1 MTMDLKQQ
9 IRLLAERSRDASR
22 ALAKLDAETK
32 NALLLA
38 MADGIETSAERIK
51 SANTKDL
58 EAGKIAGLSS
68 AMLDRLTLTDQ
79 RIAEMARGVR
89 EVAGLPDPVG
99 KTISEW
105 TRPNGMRI
113 QKVRVPIGVILIIYE
128 SRPNVTADAGCLCF
142 KTGNAVILRGGS
154 EAIHSNL
161 AIAEAMNVP
170 GLPANSI
177 TVVPTTDRAAI
188 DELLKLD
195 EFINLCIPRGGEGL
209 IRAVAEKSRIPVIK
223 HYKGVC
229 HVYVDRGADF
239 DMAEKIVINAKCQR
253 PGVCNAIETLLIDET
268 IADRFLPRVARALT
282 QKNVE
287 LRGDEKVIR
296 ILRGRGILAPT
307 GSSAVALAKADRDK
321 AESDETPLSHPANV
335 ASTAGFA
342 IKPATEDDWYAEYL
356 DLILA
361 VRVVNG
367 VGEAI
372 DHIAKYGS
380 AHSDAIVTRDK
391 ATAEKFLREV
401 DSSSVFWNAST
412 RLADGGQYGFG
423 AEIGISTDKLHA
435 RGPMGLEELT
445 SYKFV
450 VVGDGQLRE

>member
-1 MTMDLKQQ
+1 MDLKQQ
-9 IRLLAERSRDASR
+9 IRILAERSRDASR
-22 ALAKLDAETK
+22 ALARRDTKKKNGDLLEMEDAIKRNVATIK
-32 NALLLA
+32 TANA
-38 MADGIETSAERIK
+38 
-51 SANTKDL
+51 KDI
-58 EAGKIAGLSS
+58 EAGRKAGLSS
-68 AMLDRLTLTDQ
+68 AMLDRLILTDR
-79 RIAEMARGVR
+79 RIMEMAVGVR
-89 EVAGLPDPVG
+89 DVAALEDPVG
-99 KTISEW
+99 KVISEW
-105 TRPNGMRI
+105 TRPNGIRI

-128 SRPNVTADAGCLCF
+128 SRPNVTADAACLCY

-161 AIAEAMNVP
+161 AIAEAMNP
-170 GLPANSI
+170 KSIPPNSI

-195 EFINLCIPRGGEGL
+195 DLINLCIPRGGEGL

-229 HVYVDRGADF
+229 HVFVDRDADF

-253 PGVCNAIETLLIDET
+253 PGVCNAIETLLIDDN
-268 IADRFLPRVARALT
+268 IADKFLPRVAKALGEYR
-282 QKNVE
+282 VE
-287 LRGDEKVIR
+287 LRGDERTRQLV
-296 ILRGRGILAPT
+296 
-307 GSSAVALAKADRDK
+307 SSASV
-321 AESDETPLSHPANV
+321 
-335 ASTAGFA
+335 
-342 IKPATEDDWYAEYL
+342 ATEDDWYAEYL

-361 VRVVNG
+361 VRVVKN
-367 VGEAI
+367 VDEAI
-372 DHIAKYGS
+372 NHITKYGS
-380 AHSDAIVTRDK
+380 AHSDAIVTGNK

-423 AEIGISTDKLHA
+423 AEIGISTDKIHA

-450 VVGDGQLRE
+450 VVGDGQVRE

>member
-1 MTMDLKQQ
+1 MISMRQ
-9 IRLLAERSRDASR
+9 LAERSRDAAR
-22 ALAKLDAETK
+22 ALAKLDTATK
-32 NALLLA
+32 NRLLLE
-38 MADGIETSAERIK
+38 MADAIERAAGRIRAEN
-51 SANTKDL
+51 AKDL
-58 EAGKIAGLSS
+58 AAGRVAGLSA
-68 AMLDRLTLTDQ
+68 AMLDRLTLDDK
-79 RIAEMARGVR
+79 RIRDMANGVR

-99 KTISEW
+99 TTIAEW
-105 TRPNGMRI
+105 TRPNGIRI
-113 QKVRVPIGVILIIYE
+113 KKVRVPIGVILIIYE
-128 SRPNVTADAGCLCF
+128 SRPNVTADAAGLCF
-142 KTGNAVILRGGS
+142 KAGNAVILRGGS

-161 AIAEAMNVP
+161 AIAEAMKSVLGGTSFQLVQSGINERQA
-170 GLPANSI
+170 GDLPHYSDAI

-195 EFINLCIPRGGEGL
+195 ELIQLCIPRGGESL
-209 IRAVAEKSRIPVIK
+209 IRAVAEKSRVPVIK

-229 HVYVDRGADF
+229 HVYVDRDADL

-253 PGVCNAIETLLIDET
+253 PGVCNAIETLLIDAG
-268 IADRFLPRVARALT
+268 IADRFVPRIVRAL
-282 QKNVE
+282 QQRNVE
-287 LRGDEKVIR
+287 IRGDAEV
-296 ILRGRGILAPT
+296 LRRSGIPAATASEEGGRDREVAPT
-307 GSSAVALAKADRDK
+307 
-321 AESDETPLSHPANV
+321 
-335 ASTAGFA
+335 
-342 IKPATEDDWYAEYL
+342 KPVRLATEQDWYAEYL

-367 VGEAI
+367 VDEAI
-372 DHIAKYGS
+372 EHITRYGS
-380 AHSDAIVTRDK
+380 AHSDAIVTTNP

>member
-1 MTMDLKQQ
+1 MDLKQQ
-9 IRLLAERSRDASR
+9 IRILAERSRDAARVLARR
-22 ALAKLDAETK
+22 ATKKKNDDLLEMEDAIERNLATIKKA
-32 NALLLA
+32 NA
-38 MADGIETSAERIK
+38 
-51 SANTKDL
+51 KDI
-58 EAGKIAGLSS
+58 EAGRKAGLSS
-68 AMLDRLTLTDQ
+68 AMLDRLILTDR
-79 RIAEMARGVR
+79 RIMEMAVGVR
-89 EVAGLPDPVG
+89 DVAALDDPVG
-99 KTISEW
+99 KVISEW
-105 TRPNGMRI
+105 TRPNGIRI

-128 SRPNVTADAGCLCF
+128 SRPNVTADAACLCY

-161 AIAEAMNVP
+161 AIAEAMNLKWIP
-170 GLPANSI
+170 PNSI

-195 EFINLCIPRGGEGL
+195 DLINLCIPRGGEGL

-229 HVYVDRGADF
+229 HVFVDRDADF
-239 DMAEKIVINAKCQR
+239 DMEEKIVINAKCQR
-253 PGVCNAIETLLIDET
+253 PGVCNAIETLLIDEN
-268 IADRFLPRVARALT
+268 IADKFLPRVAKALGEYR
-282 QKNVE
+282 VE
-287 LRGDEKVIR
+287 LRGDERTRQLV
-296 ILRGRGILAPT
+296 
-307 GSSAVALAKADRDK
+307 SSASA
-321 AESDETPLSHPANV
+321 
-335 ASTAGFA
+335 
-342 IKPATEDDWYAEYL
+342 ATEDDWYAEYL

-361 VRVVNG
+361 VRVVKS
-367 VGEAI
+367 VDEAI
-372 DHIAKYGS
+372 DHITKYGS
-380 AHSDAIVTRDK
+380 AHSDAIVTGNK

-423 AEIGISTDKLHA
+423 AEIGISTDKIHA

>member
-1 MTMDLKQQ
+1 MDLKQQ
-9 IRLLAERSRDASR
+9 MRLLAEQSRHAAR
-22 ALAKLDAETK
+22 ALAKLDTKTK
-32 NALLLA
+32 NACLIA
-38 MADGIETSAERIK
+38 MADGLERSAATIK
-51 SANTKDL
+51 AANAKDIA
-58 EAGKIAGLSS
+58 AGKSAGLSS
-68 AMLDRLTLTDQ
+68 GVLDRLILDDK
-79 RIAEMARGVR
+79 RIADMTKGIR
-89 EVAGLPDPVG
+89 EVAALDDPIG

-105 TRPNGMRI
+105 TRPNGIRI
-113 QKVRVPIGVILIIYE
+113 QKVRVPLGVIIIIYE
-128 SRPNVTADAGCLCF
+128 SRPNVTADAACLCF

-154 EAIHSNL
+154 EAFHSNL

-170 GLPANSI
+170 GIPPNSI
-177 TVVPTTDRAAI
+177 AVVPTTDRAAI

-195 EFINLCIPRGGEGL
+195 EFINLCIPRGGESL
-209 IRAVAEKSRIPVIK
+209 IRAVAEKSQIPVIK

-229 HVYVDRGADF
+229 HVYVDREADL

-253 PGVCNAIETLLIDET
+253 PAVCNAIETLLVDEK
-268 IADRFLPRVARALT
+268 IADTFLPRIGKALAER
-282 QKNVE
+282 KVE
-287 LRGDEKVIR
+287 LRVDEATHHV
-296 ILRGRGILAPT
+296 LPG
-307 GSSAVALAKADRDK
+307 
-321 AESDETPLSHPANV
+321 ANR
-335 ASTAGFA
+335 
-342 IKPATEDDWYAEYL
+342 ATEDDWYAEYL

-361 VRVVNG
+361 LRVVNG

-372 DHIAKYGS
+372 EHITKYGS
-380 AHSDAIVTRDK
+380 AHSDAIVTRNRE
-391 ATAEKFLREV
+391 TAEKFLREV

>member
-1 MTMDLKQQ
+1 MRQ
-9 IRLLAERSRDASR
+9 LAERSRDAAR
-22 ALAKLDAETK
+22 ALAKLDTDAK
-32 NALLLA
+32 NALLRA
-38 MADGIETSAERIK
+38 MADGIERAADRIK
-51 SANTKDL
+51 AANAKDL
-58 EAGKIAGLSS
+58 ASGNAAGLSA
-68 AMLDRLTLTDQ
+68 AMLERLALPDK
-79 RIAEMARGVR
+79 RIAEMAKSIR
-89 EVAGLPDPVG
+89 EVAALPDPVG

-128 SRPNVTADAGCLCF
+128 SRPNVTADAACLCF

-154 EAIHSNL
+154 EAIQSNL

-170 GLPANSI
+170 GLPAHSI
-177 TVVPTTDRAAI
+177 TAVPTTDRSAI
-188 DELLKLD
+188 DELLKLN

-229 HVYVDRGADF
+229 HVFVDRDADF

-253 PGVCNAIETLLIDET
+253 PGVCNAIETLLVDER
-268 IADRFLPRVARALT
+268 IADKFLPRVAKALT
-282 QKNVE
+282 EKKVE
-287 LRGDEKVIR
+287 LRGDAATRRLVP
-296 ILRGRGILAPT
+296 A
-307 GSSAVALAKADRDK
+307 AK
-321 AESDETPLSHPANV
+321 L
-335 ASTAGFA
+335 
-342 IKPATEDDWYAEYL
+342 ATEDDWYAEYL

-380 AHSDAIVTRDK
+380 NHSDAIVTKNK
-391 ATAEKFLREV
+391 ATADRFLHEV

-450 VVGDGQLRE
+450 VTGDGQLRE

>member
-1 MTMDLKQQ
+1 MDLKHQMRQ
-9 IRLLAERSRDASR
+9 LAERSRDAAR
-22 ALAKLDAETK
+22 ALARRDTKKKNGDLLEMEDAIKRNLATIK
-32 NALLLA
+32 KANA
-38 MADGIETSAERIK
+38 
-51 SANTKDL
+51 KDV
-58 EAGKIAGLSS
+58 EAGRKAGLSS
-68 AMLDRLTLTDQ
+68 AMLDRLILTDR
-79 RIAEMARGVR
+79 RIMEMAVGVR
-89 EVAGLPDPVG
+89 DVAALEDPVG
-99 KTISEW
+99 KVISEW
-105 TRPNGMRI
+105 TRPNGIRI

-128 SRPNVTADAGCLCF
+128 SRPNVTADAACLCY

-161 AIAEAMNVP
+161 AIAEAMNLKLIP
-170 GLPANSI
+170 PNSI

-195 EFINLCIPRGGEGL
+195 DLINLCIPRGGEGL

-229 HVYVDRGADF
+229 HVYVDRDADF

-253 PGVCNAIETLLIDET
+253 PGVCNAIETLLIDEN
-268 IADRFLPRVARALT
+268 IADKFLPRVAKALGEYR
-282 QKNVE
+282 VE
-287 LRGDEKVIR
+287 LRGDERTRQLV
-296 ILRGRGILAPT
+296 
-307 GSSAVALAKADRDK
+307 SSASA
-321 AESDETPLSHPANV
+321 
-335 ASTAGFA
+335 
-342 IKPATEDDWYAEYL
+342 ATEDDWYAEYL

-361 VRVVNG
+361 VRVVKN
-367 VGEAI
+367 VDEAI
-372 DHIAKYGS
+372 NHITKYGS
-380 AHSDAIVTRDK
+380 AHSDAIVTGNK

-423 AEIGISTDKLHA
+423 AEIGISTDKIHA

-450 VVGDGQLRE
+450 VVGDGQVRE

>member
-1 MTMDLKQQ
+1 MP
-9 IRLLAERSRDASR
+9 RER
-22 ALAKLDAETK
+22 LAKLDTKAK
-32 NALLLA
+32 NACLLA
-38 MADGIETSAERIK
+38 MADGLERAADAIK
-51 SANTKDL
+51 AANVEDI
-58 EAGKIAGLSS
+58 EAGKVAGLS
-68 AMLDRLTLTDQ
+68 AAVLDRLMLNDK
-79 RIAEMARGVR
+79 RIAEMAKGIR
-89 EVAGLPDPVG
+89 EVVALDDPVG

-105 TRPNGMRI
+105 TRPNGIRI
-113 QKVRVPIGVILIIYE
+113 QKVRVPLGVILIIYE
-128 SRPNVTADAGCLCF
+128 SRPNVTADAACLCI
-142 KTGNAVILRGGS
+142 KSGNAVILRGGS
-154 EAIHSNL
+154 EAIRSNL
-161 AIAEAMNVP
+161 AIAEAMMTGARTA
-170 GLPANSI
+170 GLPEHSI

-195 EFINLCIPRGGEGL
+195 EFINLCIPRGGESL

-229 HVYVDRGADF
+229 HVYVDRDADF

-253 PGVCNAIETLLIDET
+253 PAVCNAIETLLVDEK
-268 IADRFLPRVARALT
+268 IADGFLPRIGRALAER
-282 QKNVE
+282 KVE
-287 LRGDEKVIR
+287 LRGDDATRRV
-296 ILRGRGILAPT
+296 LPG
-307 GSSAVALAKADRDK
+307 V
-321 AESDETPLSHPANV
+321 
-335 ASTAGFA
+335 
-342 IKPATEDDWYAEYL
+342 KPATEDDWYAEYL

-372 DHIAKYGS
+372 DHITKYGS
-380 AHSDAIVTRDK
+380 AHSDAIVTRSRE
-391 ATAEKFLREV
+391 TAERFLREV

>member
-1 MTMDLKQQ
+1 MDLKQQ
-9 IRLLAERSRDASR
+9 MRLLTERSRDAAR
-22 ALAKLDAETK
+22 ALAKLNAPAKD
-32 NALLLA
+32 ALLHV
-38 MADGIETSAERIK
+38 MAAGIEKSAGRIK
-51 SANTKDL
+51 VANAKDL
-58 EAGKIAGLSS
+58 ESGKKAELSP
-68 AMLDRLTLTDQ
+68 AMLDRLTLTDK
-79 RIAEMARGVR
+79 RIAEMAKGVR
-89 EVAGLPDPVG
+89 DVAALADPVG
-99 KTISEW
+99 KIISEW

-113 QKVRVPIGVILIIYE
+113 QKVRVPLGVILIIYE
-128 SRPNVTADAGCLCF
+128 SRPNVTADAACLCF

-170 GLPANSI
+170 GLPPNSI

-195 EFINLCIPRGGEGL
+195 DLINLCIPRGGEGL

-229 HVYVDRGADF
+229 HVYVDRDADF

-253 PGVCNAIETLLIDET
+253 PGVCNAIETLLIDDK
-268 IADRFLPRVARALT
+268 IADQFLPRIGKALA
-282 QKNVE
+282 KHKVE
-287 LRGDEKVIR
+287 LRGDER
-296 ILRGRGILAPT
+296 TRRL
-307 GSSAVALAKADRDK
+307 VA
-321 AESDETPLSHPANV
+321 
-335 ASTAGFA
+335 TA
-342 IKPATEDDWYAEYL
+342 KPATEDDWYAEYL

-367 VGEAI
+367 VDEAI
-372 DHIAKYGS
+372 DHITKYGS
-380 AHSDAIVTRDK
+380 AHSDAIVTRSK